1 MKSWIYVL
9 GLFLAT
15 GSAMSHGTEE
25 PSYTLVAQVE
35 SVEIRQYEPVI
46 QARTVMD
53 DKSQTSSG
61 FRTLL
66 VYIFGGNAKEQS
78 IAMTAPV
85 EETLSDT
92 DVYMA
97 FTMPSQYSMEDLPE
111 PTNKLVTLHE
121 VPARTMA
128 VVQFSGWARDA
139 VVEEQTRLL
148 LSTLAAHG
156 WVVVGTPSLN
166 QYNPPWTPPWSR
178 RNEVMVQVQADEI
191 DGTKANTPGDR
202 TATDL

>member
-1 MKSWIYVL
+1 MKSWISVL
-9 GLFLAT
+9 GVFLAT

-35 SVEIRQYEPVI
+35 SVEIRHYEPVI

-53 DKSQTSSG
+53 DSSESSSG
-61 FRTLL
+61 FRTLAD
-66 VYIFGGNAKEQS
+66 YIFGGNAQEQS

-85 EETLSDT
+85 EETLFAT

-111 PTNKLVTLHE
+111 PTNTLVTLHE

-148 LSTLAAHG
+148 LDTLAANG
-156 WVVVGTPSLN
+156 WVAVGTPSLN
-166 QYNPPWTPPWSR
+166 QYSPPWTPPWSR
-178 RNEVMVQVQADEI
+178 RNEVMVQVRADRI
-191 DGTKANTPGDR
+191 DGTKVNTPVDR
-202 TATDL
+202 MTTDL